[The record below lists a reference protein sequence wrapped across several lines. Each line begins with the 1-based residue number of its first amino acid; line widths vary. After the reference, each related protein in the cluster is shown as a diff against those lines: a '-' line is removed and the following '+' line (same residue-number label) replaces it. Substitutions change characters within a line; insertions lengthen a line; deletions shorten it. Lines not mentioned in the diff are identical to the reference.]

1 MSALKS
7 PVPLQEPDPV
17 LDYISTM
24 SDELAQLARS
34 AGDTQLALVL
44 DLAATF
50 AERSSLKA

>member
-24 SDELAQLARS
+24 SDELAQLVRS

>member
-7 PVPLQEPDPV
+7 TVPLPEPDPV